1 MILSLSGVAYG
12 YGTVSIL
19 RGVTF
24 HVEEGDRIGVVGV
37 NGSGKTTLLSL
48 ISGDLAPDEGTVSV
62 RGDKT
67 VGILRQ
73 NDTFNT
79 DSSVPDTVLDQMYA
93 TFPHLLKQEKRL
105 REIESSLSSETD
117 SLKIEKL
124 SAEFSSLNAKFIDG
138 GGLYFRS
145 RCKSMLKG
153 LGFGEEYHSLPIS
166 SLSGGQRTRLALAR
180 ILASEP
186 DIMLLDE
193 PTNHLDTDTL
203 LWLEDHLSAYKKS
216 LLVVSHDRYFLDR
229 VTNGTLDVENGSV
242 TMYGVPYSGFVEEKK
257 KNRESY
263 RKKYELQQKEI
274 ARLEAFIENQRR
286 WNRERNIIAAESR
299 MKAIDRMEKLER
311 PAADP
316 KKISFSIDSPG
327 SSGNDVLEVRELTMG
342 FPEKM
347 LFENLSFLL
356 KKGDRMFISGPNGC
370 GKSTLLR
377 ILMGELEPLSGT
389 VVTGY
394 NVKVGYYSQDNQGLD
409 PESTVLEEIWS
420 AYPGLTQTKIR
431 DTLAQFLFRG
441 EDVEKKVSVLSG
453 GERARLT
460 LAKLILS
467 KINLLILD
475 EPTNHLDIDSREA
488 LEEALTGF
496 DGTLICVSHDRYF
509 VRRLATRFILLRDG
523 AWRDV
528 ISTYDRLTENDLLS
542 GEVKKSGEENA
553 AASDRKSEY
562 LARKQETQALRRAAR
577 RLEAVETEAAKL
589 EAEIVAIDDEL
600 YGEAAADYLR
610 ACELT
615 DKKTVAEDR
624 LMQLYGEEDELRAIL
639 DSQDKQKTE
648 EVRNA

>member
-1 MILSLSGVAYG
+1 MILSLSGVSYG
-12 YGTVSIL
+12 YGTATIL

-24 HVEEGDRIGVVGV
+24 HVEEGDRVGVVGV

-48 ISGDLAPDEGTVSV
+48 ISGDLTPDGGTVSV
-62 RGDKT
+62 SRDRT
-67 VGILRQ
+67 IGILHQ
-73 NDTFNT
+73 NDTFNV
-79 DSSVPDTVLDQMYA
+79 DSSVKDTVLEQMYA
-93 TFPHLLKQEKRL
+93 TFPHLLRQEGRL
-105 REIESSLSSETD
+105 REIESALKEETD
-117 SLKIEKL
+117 GAKLEKL
-124 SAEFSSLNAKFIDG
+124 SAEFASLNAKFIDG

-145 RCKSMLKG
+145 RCRSMLKG

-166 SLSGGQRTRLALAR
+166 SLSGGQRTRLALAK
-180 ILASEP
+180 ILAAEP

-203 LWLEDHLSAYKKS
+203 LWLEEHLSSYKKS

-229 VTNGTLDVENGSV
+229 VTNKTLDVENGSV

-257 KNRESY
+257 KNKDNY

-274 ARLEAFIENQRR
+274 ARLEAFIENQRK

-327 SSGNDVLEVRELTMG
+327 SSGNDVLEARELTMG
-342 FPEKM
+342 FPEKT

-394 NVKVGYYSQDNQGLD
+394 NVRIGYYSQDNQGLD
-409 PESTVLEEIWS
+409 PDSTVLEEIWS

-441 EDVEKKVSVLSG
+441 EDVEKKVAVLSG

-523 AWRDV
+523 RWRDV
-528 ISTYDRLTENDLLS
+528 ISTYDKLTESDSLP
-542 GEVKKSGEENA
+542 A
-553 AASDRKSEY
+553 AAKSAGAENGVKVSDQKSEY
-562 LARKQETQALRRAAR
+562 LARKQEAQALRRAAR
-577 RLEAVETEAAKL
+577 RLEAVEAEAAKL
-589 EAEIVAIDDEL
+589 EAEIANIDDEL

-624 LMQLYGEEDELRAIL
+624 LMQLYGEEDELRAVL
-639 DSQDKQKTE
+639 GDHDNSKSQ
-648 EVRNA
+648 EV

>member
-1 MILSLSGVAYG
+1 MILSLSGVSYG
-12 YGTVSIL
+12 YGTATIL

-24 HVEEGDRIGVVGV
+24 HVEEGDRVGVVGV

-48 ISGDLAPDEGTVSV
+48 ISGDLTPDGGSVSV
-62 RGDKT
+62 SRDRT
-67 VGILRQ
+67 IGILHQ
-73 NDTFNT
+73 NDTFNV
-79 DSSVPDTVLDQMYA
+79 DSSVKDTVLEQMYA
-93 TFPHLLKQEKRL
+93 TFPHLLRQEGRL
-105 REIESSLSSETD
+105 REIESALKEETD
-117 SLKIEKL
+117 GAKLEKL
-124 SAEFSSLNAKFIDG
+124 SAEFASLNAKFIDG

-145 RCKSMLKG
+145 RCRSMLKG

-166 SLSGGQRTRLALAR
+166 SLSGGQRTRLALAK
-180 ILASEP
+180 ILAAEP

-203 LWLEDHLSAYKKS
+203 LWLEEHLSSYKKS

-229 VTNGTLDVENGSV
+229 VTNKTLDVENGSV

-257 KNRESY
+257 KNKDNY

-274 ARLEAFIENQRR
+274 ARLEAFIENQRK

-327 SSGNDVLEVRELTMG
+327 SSGNDVLEARELTMG

-394 NVKVGYYSQDNQGLD
+394 NVRIGYYSQDNQGLD
-409 PESTVLEEIWS
+409 PDSTVLEEIWS

-441 EDVEKKVSVLSG
+441 EDVEKKVAVLSG

-523 AWRDV
+523 RWRDV
-528 ISTYDRLTENDLLS
+528 ISTYDKLTESDSLP
-542 GEVKKSGEENA
+542 A
-553 AASDRKSEY
+553 AAKSAGAENGVKVSDQKSEY
-562 LARKQETQALRRAAR
+562 LARKQEAQALRRAAR
-577 RLEAVETEAAKL
+577 RLEAVEAEAGSWRRRSQISTTSCTAKR
-589 EAEIVAIDDEL
+589 
-600 YGEAAADYLR
+600 LR
-610 ACELT
+610 IISERASSPIKRQLP
-615 DKKTVAEDR
+615 KT
-624 LMQLYGEEDELRAIL
+624 G
-639 DSQDKQKTE
+639 
-648 EVRNA
+648 

>member
-1 MILSLSGVAYG
+1 MILSISGVSYG
-12 YGTVSIL
+12 YGTTSIL
-19 RGVTF
+19 RDVTF
-24 HVEEGDRIGVVGV
+24 HIEEGDRVGVVGV
-37 NGSGKTTLLSL
+37 NGSGKTTLISL
-48 ISGDLAPDEGTVSV
+48 ISGDLTPDGGTVSV
-62 RGDKT
+62 SRDKT
-67 VGILRQ
+67 VGILHQ
-73 NDTFNT
+73 NDTFNV
-79 DSSVPDTVLDQMYA
+79 DSSVPDTVLEQMYA
-93 TFPHLLKQEKRL
+93 TFPHLLRQEKRIH
-105 REIESSLSSETD
+105 EIETSLASETD
-117 SLKIEKL
+117 GTKIEKL
-124 SAEFSSLNAKFIDG
+124 SAELASLNAKFADG

-166 SLSGGQRTRLALAR
+166 SLSGGQRTRLALAK
-180 ILASEP
+180 ILAAEP

-203 LWLEDHLSAYKKS
+203 LWLEDHLSNYKKS

-229 VTNGTLDVENGSV
+229 VTNKTLDVENGSV
-242 TMYGVPYSGFVEEKK
+242 TMYRVPYSGFVEEKK
-257 KNRESY
+257 KNRENY

-274 ARLEAFIENQRR
+274 ARLEAFIENQRK

-311 PAADP
+311 PTADP
-316 KKISFSIDSPG
+316 KKISFAIDSPG

-342 FPEKM
+342 FPEKK
-347 LFENLSFLL
+347 LFEDLSFLL

-377 ILMGELEPLSGT
+377 ILMGELEPISGT
-389 VVTGY
+389 FVTGY
-394 NVKVGYYSQDNQGLD
+394 NVRIGYYSQDNQGLD
-409 PESTVLEEIWS
+409 PDSTVLEEIWS

-431 DTLAQFLFRG
+431 DTLAQFMFRG

-523 AWRDV
+523 QWRDV
-528 ISTYDRLTENDLLS
+528 ISTYDKLSENDVIS
-542 GEVKKSGEENA
+542 AAEKKDDGKSVA
-553 AASDRKSEY
+553 VSDQKSEY

-577 RLEAVETEAAKL
+577 RLEAVEAEAAKL

-615 DKKTVAEDR
+615 DRKTIAEDR

-639 DSQDKQKTE
+639 GADKLNKE
-648 EVRNA
+648 EAQHA

>member
-1 MILSLSGVAYG
+1 MILSLSGVSYG
-12 YGTVSIL
+12 YGTATIL

-24 HVEEGDRIGVVGV
+24 HVEEGDRVGVVGV

-48 ISGDLAPDEGTVSV
+48 ISGDLTPDGGSVSV
-62 RGDKT
+62 SRDRT
-67 VGILRQ
+67 IGILHQ
-73 NDTFNT
+73 NDTFNV
-79 DSSVPDTVLDQMYA
+79 DSSVPDTVLEQMYA
-93 TFPHLLKQEKRL
+93 TFPHLLRQEGRL
-105 REIESSLSSETD
+105 REIESALKEETD
-117 SLKIEKL
+117 GAKLEKL
-124 SAEFSSLNAKFIDG
+124 SAEFASLNAKFIDG

-166 SLSGGQRTRLALAR
+166 SLSGGQRTRLALAK
-180 ILASEP
+180 ILAAEP

-203 LWLEDHLSAYKKS
+203 LWLEEHLSSYKKS

-229 VTNGTLDVENGSV
+229 VTNRTLDVENGSV

-257 KNRESY
+257 KNKDNY

-274 ARLEAFIENQRR
+274 ARLEAFIENQRK

-327 SSGNDVLEVRELTMG
+327 SSGNDVLEARELTMG
-342 FPEKM
+342 FPEKT

-394 NVKVGYYSQDNQGLD
+394 NVRIGYYSQDNQGLD
-409 PESTVLEEIWS
+409 PDSTVLEEIWS

-441 EDVEKKVSVLSG
+441 EDVEKKVAVLSG

-509 VRRLATRFILLRDG
+509 VRRLATRFILLWDG
-523 AWRDV
+523 RWRDV
-528 ISTYDRLTENDLLS
+528 ISTYDKLTESDSLPATAKSAGAEN
-542 GEVKKSGEENA
+542 GVKV
-553 AASDRKSEY
+553 SDQKSEY
-562 LARKQETQALRRAAR
+562 LARKQEAQALRRAAR
-577 RLEAVETEAAKL
+577 RLEAVEAEASKL

-624 LMQLYGEEDELRAIL
+624 LMQLYGEEDELRAVL
-639 DSQDKQKTE
+639 GDHDNSKPQ
-648 EVRNA
+648 EV

>member
-1 MILSLSGVAYG
+1 MILSLSGVSYG
-12 YGTVSIL
+12 YGTATIL

-24 HVEEGDRIGVVGV
+24 HVEEGDRVGVVGV

-48 ISGDLAPDEGTVSV
+48 ISGDLTPEGGSVSV
-62 RGDKT
+62 SRDRT
-67 VGILRQ
+67 IGILHQ
-73 NDTFNT
+73 NDTFNV
-79 DSSVPDTVLDQMYA
+79 DSSVKGTVLEQMYA
-93 TFPHLLKQEKRL
+93 TFPHLLRQEGRL
-105 REIESSLSSETD
+105 REIESALKEETD
-117 SLKIEKL
+117 GAKLEKL
-124 SAEFSSLNAKFIDG
+124 SAEFASLNAKFIDG

-166 SLSGGQRTRLALAR
+166 SLSGGQRTRLALAK
-180 ILASEP
+180 ILAAEP

-203 LWLEDHLSAYKKS
+203 LWLEEHLSSYKKS

-229 VTNGTLDVENGSV
+229 VTNRTLDVENGSV

-257 KNRESY
+257 KNKENY

-274 ARLEAFIENQRR
+274 ARLEAFIENQRK

-327 SSGNDVLEVRELTMG
+327 SSGNDVLEARELTMG
-342 FPEKM
+342 FPEKT

-394 NVKVGYYSQDNQGLD
+394 NVRIGYYSQDNQGLD
-409 PESTVLEEIWS
+409 PDSTVLEEIWS

-441 EDVEKKVSVLSG
+441 EDVEKKVAVLSG

-523 AWRDV
+523 RWRDV
-528 ISTYDRLTENDLLS
+528 ISTYDKLTESDSLP
-542 GEVKKSGEENA
+542 A
-553 AASDRKSEY
+553 AAKSAGAENGVKVSDQKSEY
-562 LARKQETQALRRAAR
+562 LARKQEAQALRRAAR
-577 RLEAVETEAAKL
+577 RLEAVEAEAAKL

-624 LMQLYGEEDELRAIL
+624 LMQLYGEEDELRAVL
-639 DSQDKQKTE
+639 GDPDNSKSQ
-648 EVRNA
+648 EV

>member
-1 MILSLSGVAYG
+1 MILSLSGVSYG
-12 YGTVSIL
+12 YGTATIL

-24 HVEEGDRIGVVGV
+24 HVEEGDRVGVVGV

-48 ISGDLAPDEGTVSV
+48 ISGDLTPDGGTVSV
-62 RGDKT
+62 SRDRT
-67 VGILRQ
+67 IGILHQ
-73 NDTFNT
+73 NDTFNV
-79 DSSVPDTVLDQMYA
+79 DSSVKDTVLEQMYA
-93 TFPHLLKQEKRL
+93 TFPHLLRQEGRL
-105 REIESSLSSETD
+105 REIESALKEETD
-117 SLKIEKL
+117 GAKLEKL
-124 SAEFSSLNAKFIDG
+124 SAEFASLNAKFIDG

-166 SLSGGQRTRLALAR
+166 SLSGGQRTRLALAK
-180 ILASEP
+180 ILAAEP

-203 LWLEDHLSAYKKS
+203 LWLEEHLSSYKKS

-229 VTNGTLDVENGSV
+229 VTNKTLDVENGSV

-257 KNRESY
+257 KNKDNY

-274 ARLEAFIENQRR
+274 ARLEAFIENQRK

-327 SSGNDVLEVRELTMG
+327 SSGNDVLEARELTMG
-342 FPEKM
+342 FPEKT

-394 NVKVGYYSQDNQGLD
+394 NVRIGYYSQDNQGLD
-409 PESTVLEEIWS
+409 PDSTVLEEIWS

-441 EDVEKKVSVLSG
+441 EDVEKKVAVLSG

-523 AWRDV
+523 RWRDV
-528 ISTYDRLTENDLLS
+528 ISTYDKLTESDSLP
-542 GEVKKSGEENA
+542 A
-553 AASDRKSEY
+553 AAKSAGAENGVKVSDQKSEY
-562 LARKQETQALRRAAR
+562 LARKQEAQALRRAAR
-577 RLEAVETEAAKL
+577 RLEAVEAEAAKL
-589 EAEIVAIDDEL
+589 EAEIANIDDEL

-624 LMQLYGEEDELRAIL
+624 LMQLYGEEDELRAVL
-639 DSQDKQKTE
+639 GDANNSKSQ
-648 EVRNA
+648 EV

>member
-1 MILSLSGVAYG
+1 MILSLSGVSYG
-12 YGTVSIL
+12 YGTATIL

-24 HVEEGDRIGVVGV
+24 HVEEGDRVGVVGV

-48 ISGDLAPDEGTVSV
+48 ISGDLTPDDGSVSV
-62 RGDKT
+62 SRDRT
-67 VGILRQ
+67 IGILHQ
-73 NDTFNT
+73 NDTFNV
-79 DSSVPDTVLDQMYA
+79 DSSVKDTVLEQMYA
-93 TFPHLLKQEKRL
+93 TFPHLLRQEGRL
-105 REIESSLSSETD
+105 REIESALKEETD
-117 SLKIEKL
+117 GAKLEKL
-124 SAEFSSLNAKFIDG
+124 SAEFASLNAKFIDG

-145 RCKSMLKG
+145 RCRSMLKG

-166 SLSGGQRTRLALAR
+166 SLSGGQRTRLALAK
-180 ILASEP
+180 ILAAEP

-203 LWLEDHLSAYKKS
+203 LWLEEHLSSYKKS

-229 VTNGTLDVENGSV
+229 VTNKTLDVENGSV

-257 KNRESY
+257 KNKDNY

-274 ARLEAFIENQRR
+274 ARLEAFIENQRK

-327 SSGNDVLEVRELTMG
+327 SSGNDVLEARELTMG

-394 NVKVGYYSQDNQGLD
+394 NVRIGYYSQDNQGLD
-409 PESTVLEEIWS
+409 PDSTVLEEIWS
-420 AYPGLTQTKIR
+420 AYPGLTPTKIR

-441 EDVEKKVSVLSG
+441 EDVEKKVAVLSG

-523 AWRDV
+523 RWRDV
-528 ISTYDRLTENDLLS
+528 ISTYDKLTESDSLP
-542 GEVKKSGEENA
+542 A
-553 AASDRKSEY
+553 AAKSAGAENGVKVSDQKSEY
-562 LARKQETQALRRAAR
+562 LARKQEAQALRRAAR
-577 RLEAVETEAAKL
+577 RLEAVEAEAGSWRRRSQISTTSCTAKR
-589 EAEIVAIDDEL
+589 
-600 YGEAAADYLR
+600 LR
-610 ACELT
+610 IISERASSPIKRQLP
-615 DKKTVAEDR
+615 KT
-624 LMQLYGEEDELRAIL
+624 G
-639 DSQDKQKTE
+639 
-648 EVRNA
+648 

>member
-1 MILSLSGVAYG
+1 MILSLSGVSYG
-12 YGTVSIL
+12 YGTATIL

-24 HVEEGDRIGVVGV
+24 HVEEGDRVGVVGV

-48 ISGDLAPDEGTVSV
+48 ISGDLTPDGGSVSV
-62 RGDKT
+62 SRDRT
-67 VGILRQ
+67 IGILHQ
-73 NDTFNT
+73 NDTFNV
-79 DSSVPDTVLDQMYA
+79 DSSVKDTVLEQMYA
-93 TFPHLLKQEKRL
+93 TFPHLLRQEGRL
-105 REIESSLSSETD
+105 REIESALKEETD
-117 SLKIEKL
+117 GAKLEKL
-124 SAEFSSLNAKFIDG
+124 SAEFASLNAKFIDG

-166 SLSGGQRTRLALAR
+166 SLSGGQRTRLALAK
-180 ILASEP
+180 ILAAEP

-203 LWLEDHLSAYKKS
+203 LWLEEHLSSYKKS

-229 VTNGTLDVENGSV
+229 VTNRTLDVENGSV

-257 KNRESY
+257 KNKDNY

-274 ARLEAFIENQRR
+274 ARLEAFIENQRK

-327 SSGNDVLEVRELTMG
+327 SSGNDVLEARELTMG
-342 FPEKM
+342 FPEKT

-394 NVKVGYYSQDNQGLD
+394 NVRIGYYSQDNQGLD
-409 PESTVLEEIWS
+409 PDSTVLEEIWS

-441 EDVEKKVSVLSG
+441 EDVEKKVAVLSG

-509 VRRLATRFILLRDG
+509 VRRLATRFILLWDG
-523 AWRDV
+523 RWRDV
-528 ISTYDRLTENDLLS
+528 ISTYDKLTESDSLP
-542 GEVKKSGEENA
+542 A
-553 AASDRKSEY
+553 AAKSAGAENGVKVSDQKSEY

-577 RLEAVETEAAKL
+577 RLEAVEAEAAKL

-624 LMQLYGEEDELRAIL
+624 LMQLYGEEDELRAVL
-639 DSQDKQKTE
+639 GGHDNSKSQ
-648 EVRNA
+648 EV